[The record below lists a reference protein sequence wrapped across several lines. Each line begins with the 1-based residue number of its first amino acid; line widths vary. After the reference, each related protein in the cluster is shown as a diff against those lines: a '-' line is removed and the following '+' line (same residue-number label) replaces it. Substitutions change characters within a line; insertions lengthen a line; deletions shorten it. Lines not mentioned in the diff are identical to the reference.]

1 MDISKFEKI
10 KRVMSFILNKTY
22 YIGASLV
29 IIALMFRFMDWKGS
43 ETMLIIGLFLEAL
56 IFFLGAFNNDEIDF
70 KKGKNISYNNPE
82 EEIIPANVFNKCGIN
97 LSKYY
102 SEINSDLKKIN
113 FKIQSFEMMQRLQ
126 EAFIEHNNGNSLTNR
141 TSKTFNGMTEKM
153 KDAVKR
159 KYKKN
164 NDKKKEVEVNKNEEE
179 LIKSDTNA
187 IVKRKRGRP
196 RKNFNI

>member
-1 MDISKFEKI
+1 
-10 KRVMSFILNKTY
+10 
-22 YIGASLV
+22 
-29 IIALMFRFMDWKGS
+29 
-43 ETMLIIGLFLEAL
+43 
-56 IFFLGAFNNDEIDF
+56 
-70 KKGKNISYNNPE
+70 
-82 EEIIPANVFNKCGIN
+82 
-97 LSKYY
+97 
-102 SEINSDLKKIN
+102 
-113 FKIQSFEMMQRLQ
+113 MMQRLQ
-126 EAFIEHNNGNSLTNR
+126 EAFIENNNGNSLTNQ

-153 KDAVKR
+153 KDVVKR